1 MYTRENNG
9 NDRRTNKRINMRA
22 HTHTRAYYLSCVC
35 TPAFRFARVPLF
47 IGVLILFALTCT
59 NFNAKLDAGWCFKFQ
74 LGSKSSMLP
83 LVGFTN
89 ASSLNGFF
97 ATEAMNARL
106 ADAIRLFAV

>member
-1 MYTRENNG
+1 MYIHERTTATTDEQ
-9 NDRRTNKRINMRA
+9 TNKRISIHVRVYA
-22 HTHTRAYYLSCVC
+22 PALIASRAYYI
-35 TPAFRFARVPLF
+35 PLF